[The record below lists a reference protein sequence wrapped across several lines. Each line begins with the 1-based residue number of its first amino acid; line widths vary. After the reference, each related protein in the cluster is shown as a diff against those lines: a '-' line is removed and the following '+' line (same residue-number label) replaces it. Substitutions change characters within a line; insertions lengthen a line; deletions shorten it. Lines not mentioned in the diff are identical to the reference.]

1 MSVKAAF
8 FGTAEI
14 SAVCLDRL
22 IADGHT
28 IAAIITQPDRPA
40 GRGNKLTPPAVKQ
53 RFGDS
58 YEILQPESVRDS
70 GIINLLTER
79 KPDIIIAVAYGKILP
94 KAVLDIPAM
103 GAVNIHTSLL
113 PKYRGA
119 APVQRAIMAGETIT
133 GVTSMYMS
141 EGMDEGDIILA
152 RETEILPGETYGQLL
167 DRLSAIGA
175 DVLSETVKRI
185 ESGSAPRTP
194 QNSALATYAPPIL
207 KSEARIDWNLSAKD
221 IVNLIRGTNPNPAAT
236 AEINGQF
243 FKVFSAVVSSGHGKP
258 GEVLQGENGGIT
270 VACVGGAV
278 TLTEIAAAGGK
289 RMTASEYLRGHKL

>member
-1 MSVKAAF
+1 MSVKIAF
-8 FGTAEI
+8 FGTAAI

-22 IADGHT
+22 ITDGHT
-28 IAAIITQPDRPA
+28 IVSIITQPDRPA
-40 GRGNKLTPPAVKQ
+40 GRGNRLTPPAVKQ

-94 KAVLDIPAM
+94 KAILGIPAQ

-152 RETEILPGETYGQLL
+152 RETEILPEETYGQLL

-175 DVLSETVKRI
+175 DVLSETVKLI

-194 QNSALATYAPPIL
+194 QNNALATYAPPIL
-207 KSEARIDWNLSAKD
+207 KSEARINWNSSAKD
-221 IVNLIRGTNPNPAAT
+221 IVNLVRGTNPNPVAS
-236 AEINGQF
+236 AEISGQF
-243 FKVFSAVVSSGHGKP
+243 FKVFSAIVSSGRGKP
-258 GEVLQGENGGIT
+258 GQVLQDDNGGIT
-270 VACVGGAV
+270 VACGGGAV

-289 RMTASEYLRGHKL
+289 RMTAAEYLRGHKL